1 MPLQGDW
8 TTWRHYHKQGHVR
21 DAITAYGGTQVHTG
35 TDCAICAGVFNRLQ
49 PQIGVKPMTFAN
61 KVNGQ
66 WVNVPQVEAERRL
79 RNYVREVHGYMTGR
93 NADGSVSEPEPEP
106 TPEPEPEPMVQLP
119 TDLTPDERTLLRRLR
134 ELRAFASDRDIDH
147 ISYRPIQDGRRML
160 RAGIP
165 VDGILHACTM
175 HWDDADRRQ
184 AGIRNWSPD
193 TDFPGGRSAYI
204 DALVDAGILIY
215 LYGPA
220 GMGKSYWA
228 KDLARRRSVPFG
240 TLPCQEGASIGWLL
254 GRVDLE
260 GFKGTD
266 LLDMWDRDG
275 DGGVFLFDEADASD
289 ANMML
294 VLNGPLADDEG
305 LLSNPIS
312 RTKMYRD
319 PRKTVLIFAG
329 NTDGTGADASYNARN
344 PFDFS
349 TLDRVRMGRVYVG
362 YDEAVEMSVF
372 MAA

>member
-1 MPLQGDW
+1 MALTGDW
-8 TTWRHYHKQGHVR
+8 AQWKPWHKQGHIR
-21 DAITAYGGTQVHTG
+21 DAIVRRGGDTHTG
-35 TDCAICAGVFNRLQ
+35 TDCRICADVFTVLH
-49 PQIGVKPMTFAN
+49 PHIGVKPLSFTSGRD
-61 KVNGQ
+61 KVTGEY
-66 WVNVPQVEAERRL
+66 VNVSQVEAERRL
-79 RNYVREVHGYMTGR
+79 GNLIREIHAYMTGVDK
-93 NADGSVSEPEPEP
+93 DGAP
-106 TPEPEPEPMVQLP
+106 TIAPVIAAEPEPMVQVP
-119 TDLTPDERTLLRRLR
+119 SDLTADERELLRRLR
-134 ELRAFASDRDIDH
+134 ALRVFAADRDIDH
-147 ISYRPIQDGRRML
+147 ISYRPIQDGRKML
-160 RAGIP
+160 RVGIP
-165 VDGILHACTM
+165 IDAILHACTM
-175 HWDDADRRQ
+175 HWDAADRAQ
-184 AGIRNWSPD
+184 AGIRDWDPER
-193 TDFPGGRSAYI
+193 DFPGGRSAYI
-204 DALVDAGILIY
+204 DALVEAGILIY

-228 KDLARRRSVPFG
+228 KDLARRRGVPFG

-312 RTKMYRD
+312 RVKMYRD

-329 NTDGTGADASYNARN
+329 NTDGTGADSSYNARN

-349 TLDRVRMGRVYVG
+349 TLDRIRMGRVFVG
-362 YDEAVEMSVF
+362 YDEDVEMAVF